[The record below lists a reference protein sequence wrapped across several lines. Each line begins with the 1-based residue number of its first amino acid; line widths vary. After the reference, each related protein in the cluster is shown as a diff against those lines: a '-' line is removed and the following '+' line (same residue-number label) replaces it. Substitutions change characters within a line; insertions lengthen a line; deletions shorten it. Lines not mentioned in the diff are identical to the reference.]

1 MISYDDK
8 LDASLD
14 LMRRLDPKNITKN
27 LNDICT
33 LIQNDGSETSE
44 ELTQDLLSS
53 VDVPLRTQK
62 CDETGKE
69 YLCCDYNRDGDS
81 YRSPWSNKYFPVV
94 PQDSDE
100 LPPPFP
106 SNILR
111 ELEVKANDSFDIY
124 RDLYYE
130 GAGTSS
136 VYFWDTN
143 EEDDEQETLDNGF
156 AGVVLFKKETEDGSG
171 KWDSIHVIEVI
182 PEASSSAT
190 YKVTSSVILDLQN
203 KKLSS
208 LSLAGSLTRQ
218 LESTQSLSLDSALN
232 VETAHLINLGTLIE
246 KSEYNLRNL
255 LQDVYFDKLRDIVM
269 KDLRSVG
276 DLSGKES
283 DDKRQSELVKGLQSL

>member
-1 MISYDDK
+1 MTSYDDK

-81 YRSPWSNKYFPVV
+81 YRSPWSNKYFPVAA
-94 PQDSDE
+94 QDSDE

-111 ELEVKANDSFDIY
+111 ELEVKANDSFDVY

-218 LESTQSLSLDSALN
+218 LESTQSLSLDAALN

>member
-1 MISYDDK
+1 MTSYDDK

-14 LMRRLDPKNITKN
+14 LMRRLDPKNISKN

-62 CDETGKE
+62 CDKTGKE

-81 YRSPWSNKYFPVV
+81 YRSPWSNKYFPAVA
-94 PQDSDE
+94 QDSDD

-130 GAGTSS
+130 GSGTSS

-143 EEDDEQETLDNGF
+143 EEDEEQETLDNGF

-182 PEASSSAT
+182 PETSSSAT

-218 LESTQSLSLDSALN
+218 LESTQSLSLDAALN
-232 VETAHLINLGTLIE
+232 IETAHLINLGTLIE

-255 LQDVYFDKLRDIVM
+255 LQDVYFDKLKDIVM
-269 KDLRSVG
+269 KDLRSIG